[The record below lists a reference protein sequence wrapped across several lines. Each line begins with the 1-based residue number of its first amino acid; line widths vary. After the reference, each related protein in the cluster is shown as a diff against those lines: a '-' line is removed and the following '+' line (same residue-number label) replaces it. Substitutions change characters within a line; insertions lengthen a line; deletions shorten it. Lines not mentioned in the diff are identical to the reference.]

1 MQRKGR
7 GRRPTLPALP
17 SLQPPP
23 EAQLANRYAMRGE
36 WRDPDDTT
44 PTAARVART
53 VVGYRGYDP
62 LRKCRRRHGDASSV
76 TERHIVAADILRG
89 LADGAAIGF
98 TAPRDLSLPVQAV
111 TYRPSLG
118 PTRTAERQTRCWRRF
133 VKAMAVFT
141 RAQRELLTLAV
152 LLNTSVHRIAAARGL
167 QAPILMGQLV
177 ACLDML
183 AQHLAAE
190 VDEAMAR
197 GLAA

>member
-1 MQRKGR
+1 MSGILTIDKGSPNWWLSPDIWVLPQGSANTGPPGVTPIAGQPYDVWVR
-7 GRRPTLPALP
+7 VRNNYPEPTDEGW
-17 SLQPPP
+17 SVFV
-23 EAQLANRYAMRGE
+23 E
-36 WRDPDDTT
+36 WVI
-44 PTAARVART
+44 PTA
-53 VVGYRGYDP
+53 
-62 LRKCRRRHGDASSV
+62 GDIP
-76 TERHIVAADILRG
+76 IVAADILRG